1 MDKSV
6 SQSMEFKELTKR
18 DAERSLSIELEKL
31 KKTALLPEAQSQLID
46 KEFSGFQRL
55 FKTFL
60 ATAGPIE
67 WEKIEKL
74 PSDAVSLMMK
84 ISKEFEAFFK
94 KLFQS

>member
-74 PSDAVSLMMK
+74 PSDAVSL
-84 ISKEFEAFFK
+84 KEFEAFFK